1 MPVFI
6 ENLLCF
12 GGLTLCAIP
21 AVAMRI
27 PLTAAIF
34 IILCAVQPLLYK
46 KMYTGLRVKQ
56 VLAYESVYIMLN
68 FLLALVFRLIVRAAS
83 PQNIIGAY
91 TAFMFFVVF
100 NTFHLATMIIY
111 LILKRRAMGPEP
123 KNPEDYRYGIIQ
135 DDEVENTM

>member
-21 AVAMRI
+21 AVAAHT
-27 PLTAAIF
+27 PAAVI

-46 KMYTGLRVKQ
+46 KMYSALKVKQ
-56 VLAYESVYIMLN
+56 VLAYESVYLMLN
-68 FLLALVFRLIVRAAS
+68 FLLALVFRLIVRSVA
-83 PQNIIGAY
+83 PQNTIGAY
-91 TAFMFFVVF
+91 AAFMFFVAF
-100 NTFHLATMIIY
+100 NTFHWATMIIY